1 MSFFFRG
8 IWEFFQYRSQVPHK
22 GLTVSTNS
30 LSTADD
36 LAIFVNKTPRLSLD
50 NHTSHPAMNVNAIL
64 KTVGVLLVAC
74 GGIASLAW
82 EKTTAGDFIIA
93 AGFLAYLSVLIGEW
107 WGKK

>member
-1 MSFFFRG
+1 
-8 IWEFFQYRSQVPHK
+8 
-22 GLTVSTNS
+22 
-30 LSTADD
+30 
-36 LAIFVNKTPRLSLD
+36 
-50 NHTSHPAMNVNAIL
+50 MNVNAIL